1 MAIAPDKRFRKKQG
15 FENSLFG
22 RLGGSLKQSVHPAVR
37 CMKKR
42 HGGFRQLREMLAG
55 RKGNG
60 YVSAAM
66 SKKRA
71 RPCKAIPSPPGQPS
85 ELQYI
90 QRRIGRQQHD
100 DAALFRCSGEHGG
113 FRTDTVQPFLQ
124 KMAHGT
130 ASQQAVFRFAEIG
143 EHQRAYRKGLPTA
156 LRYSGGRTNAP
167 LRWKQ
172 DMPRPAPTLPCMNS
186 REAEAQASV

>member
-1 MAIAPDKRFRKKQG
+1 MSIAPDKRFRKKQG

-42 HGGFRQLREMLAG
+42 HGEFRQLREMLAG

-90 QRRIGRQQHD
+90 QRRIGRQQQTWVRFPFGWRIV
-100 DAALFRCSGEHGG
+100 AAQVSLMS
-113 FRTDTVQPFLQ
+113 
-124 KMAHGT
+124 
-130 ASQQAVFRFAEIG
+130 
-143 EHQRAYRKGLPTA
+143 
-156 LRYSGGRTNAP
+156 
-167 LRWKQ
+167 
-172 DMPRPAPTLPCMNS
+172 
-186 REAEAQASV
+186 

>member
-1 MAIAPDKRFRKKQG
+1 MSIAPDKGFRKKQG

-60 YVSAAM
+60 YVSTAM

-113 FRTDTVQPFLQ
+113 FRTDTVQPFL
-124 KMAHGT
+124 
-130 ASQQAVFRFAEIG
+130 
-143 EHQRAYRKGLPTA
+143 
-156 LRYSGGRTNAP
+156 
-167 LRWKQ
+167 
-172 DMPRPAPTLPCMNS
+172 
-186 REAEAQASV
+186 

>member
-130 ASQQAVFRFAEIG
+130 ARQCSA
-143 EHQRAYRKGLPTA
+143 LPK
-156 LRYSGGRTNAP
+156 LESTNAPTVKACPPHSAIREAEPMPP

-172 DMPRPAPTLPCMNS
+172 DMPRPAPTLPCLNS
-186 REAEAQASV
+186 REAEAQASI

>member
-1 MAIAPDKRFRKKQG
+1 MAIAPDKQFRKKQG

-60 YVSAAM
+60 YVSTAM

-100 DAALFRCSGEHGG
+100 DTALFRCSGERGG
-113 FRTDTVQPFLQ
+113 FRTDTVQPFL
-124 KMAHGT
+124 
-130 ASQQAVFRFAEIG
+130 
-143 EHQRAYRKGLPTA
+143 
-156 LRYSGGRTNAP
+156 
-167 LRWKQ
+167 
-172 DMPRPAPTLPCMNS
+172 
-186 REAEAQASV
+186 

>member
-1 MAIAPDKRFRKKQG
+1 MSIAPDKRFRKKQG

-42 HGGFRQLREMLAG
+42 HGEFRQLREMLAG

-100 DAALFRCSGEHGG
+100 DTALFRCSGERGG
-113 FRTDTVQPFLQ
+113 FRTDTVQPFL
-124 KMAHGT
+124 
-130 ASQQAVFRFAEIG
+130 
-143 EHQRAYRKGLPTA
+143 
-156 LRYSGGRTNAP
+156 
-167 LRWKQ
+167 
-172 DMPRPAPTLPCMNS
+172 
-186 REAEAQASV
+186 